1 MKLNK
6 KYIYPKTIR
15 EAINGKRHYNINDGK
30 YKLPSVTT
38 ILSATQDP
46 EKTASLN
53 AWRLKM
59 GEDNAARIVEES
71 AARGTAMHKI
81 LEKYI
86 LEEGYLDETVVGK
99 QAHNMAIRVIEQG
112 LSNISEYYGTEC
124 TLYYPGLYAG
134 QTDLVALHKN
144 ELAIVDFKQTNK
156 PKKREWI
163 EDYCIQLAA
172 YAMAH
177 NYVYKTNIAKGVV
190 MMCSKDNYYQEF
202 VIEGKEFQKYMHK
215 FLEKV
220 DQYYKPNR
228 TFKNRGEKWDYRV
241 KITIRND
248 RLLKAIEKNKI
259 HSVRKFC
266 MLYDIDYGKT
276 CHIIS
281 GKLKPLNKKGN
292 PIAIVNKILDC
303 LNISLE
309 DAFTERQLKG
319 FVKTNY
325 QISMSEDNL
334 KQLISPIKN
343 QEHKFIEK
351 DVKLKISEAFSRRL
365 NPREEKILRLRYG
378 FGDEKENSLSEIAKI
393 FNVSKSRIGEIIKR
407 AEIKL
412 KHPSVSNN
420 IINTGFAEIYTK
432 VKLDNELI
440 KNAQRGAKINGL

>member
-46 EKTASLN
+46 EKAASLD

-59 GEDNAARIVEES
+59 GEDNATRIVEES

-156 PKKREWI
+156 PKRREWI

-202 VIEGKEFQKYMHK
+202 VIEGKEFEKYMHK

-220 DQYYKPNR
+220 DQYYKQI
-228 TFKNRGEKWDYRV
+228 E
-241 KITIRND
+241 
-248 RLLKAIEKNKI
+248 LLKIE
-259 HSVRKFC
+259 
-266 MLYDIDYGKT
+266 
-276 CHIIS
+276 
-281 GKLKPLNKKGN
+281 
-292 PIAIVNKILDC
+292 
-303 LNISLE
+303 
-309 DAFTERQLKG
+309 ER
-319 FVKTNY
+319 
-325 QISMSEDNL
+325 
-334 KQLISPIKN
+334 
-343 QEHKFIEK
+343 
-351 DVKLKISEAFSRRL
+351 
-365 NPREEKILRLRYG
+365 
-378 FGDEKENSLSEIAKI
+378 
-393 FNVSKSRIGEIIKR
+393 
-407 AEIKL
+407 
-412 KHPSVSNN
+412 
-420 IINTGFAEIYTK
+420 
-432 VKLDNELI
+432 
-440 KNAQRGAKINGL
+440 NGL